1 MRICDWSSDVCSS
14 DLRFGNDVRGRADTT
29 GNALDIRDGAHV
41 VSGGNRY
48 QGGLEA
54 AVEVNVTAG
63 DGSRF
68 VDDVF
73 VDGGR
78 QGARATVQID
88 GGVGHSFVDSSF
100 VQRTDGGEAIVVR
113 FGGDGIT
120 LSGSSLYAKSGYT
133 LDLQTGKTVSGSG
146 NDFYRADGAAAWVRL
161 GDA

>member
-88 GGVGHSFVDSSF
+88 GGVGPSFVASSF
-100 VQRTDGGEAIVVR
+100 VHRNGGGAASGVRVGGEGEKPRGRRPHATSGVTEDHKQR
-113 FGGDGIT
+113 PEKGGRG
-120 LSGSSLYAKSGYT
+120 KS
-133 LDLQTGKTVSGSG
+133 
-146 NDFYRADGAAAWVRL
+146 
-161 GDA
+161 